1 MQKKLKNLVIGLVC
15 VPIFFI
21 QIPLFGQAPSCGPI
35 TIESAESY
43 YNLGKFE
50 NCIQLLNDCLKKNG
64 FEFSEK
70 IQAYRFMTMSY
81 LAIDSVDKA
90 DKVIAQMLSLQD
102 NFEPFSNDPYR
113 FRIEVIYQRQLLR
126 ASLISSVSKK
136 AENIK
141 LAPATIQ
148 LITEDDIKLR
158 GYQDLESVFYDLPGF
173 DVSRDFG
180 ITFSTL
186 YQRGYRSATMTERTL
201 FLIDGVDSNELWTNS
216 AFITKQLPITRVKRV
231 EVIYGPASTIYG
243 ANAFVGVVNIVTK
256 GEDDYFPADKQE
268 LEGKRKKLAVEAVLG
283 YSSLNTRYAD
293 VTIAQRGKK
302 NTYFSLTSRIY
313 KSDGLNLSTDSNW
326 DGVLNYSSDVYQSN
340 FTLNKPTKETIAN
353 FVNTD
358 PTRKYFTLSADSSR
372 ISPTPLALST
382 ASQLDEKGYKQT
394 YNGIDPSKFSNS
406 INDFYV
412 AGRARLSDFNVGF
425 EFWNKNE
432 GSVGLYTDR
441 NVSINSAL
449 TNWQVRQYYV
459 FLKYQKRL
467 SEKVSFDNFTY
478 YRGTDFGD
486 NSSVTNYLSYGNKS
500 LPFYDLVL
508 SNGTQMGTFATTY
521 YSQMATQ
528 FKSEFK
534 LQYQIAENIDLNSGF
549 VFRTSD
555 MQKDYVKGTKFPAS
569 QYGSVTNGSALP
581 GGNNFNDYTAS
592 AYTQFS
598 YTNPSKHVNVS
609 LAYRWDHN
617 VNPSEK
623 QAGYGSIFNPRIAF
637 VYYPGKFIFKT
648 FYSEAFMDASAFNKF
663 STATSRLVSNPSLPP
678 ERVKNIEVS
687 AQYTF
692 DKTQPNNYIEITF
705 YDAFYSSTL
714 ALIKYQIPGTTTITN
729 RFEALG
735 KANIWGMQL
744 SGNYQVNKRLHFFGN
759 LTFTS
764 PTVILQSTLTKEDS
778 LSKRTGDIASISAN
792 AGLNLQ
798 LLPSNRMNFHLR
810 MNYVG
815 EKPTGKLTSITNN
828 PFNKIDSYMLMHT
841 NLGYQFT
848 NQIRLQFAC
857 TNLFDVDYKSP
868 GTRLADNVTNSA
880 SVSQYGRM
888 FQLQVFYN
896 LIK

>member
-35 TIESAESY
+35 AIESAESY

-50 NCIQLLNDCLKKNG
+50 NCIQLLNDCIQKNG

-102 NFEPFSNDPYR
+102 NFEPLSNDPYR

-256 GEDDYFPADKQE
+256 GEDDYFPADRQE
-268 LEGKRKKLAVEAVLG
+268 LEGKRKNLAVETVLG

-293 VTIAQRGKK
+293 VTIAHRGK
-302 NTYFSLTSRIY
+302 NSTYLSLTSRIY
-313 KSDGLNLSTDSNW
+313 KSDGLDLSKDSNW
-326 DGVLNYSSDVYQSN
+326 DGVLNYSSDDYQSN
-340 FTLNKPTKETIAN
+340 FTLNKPVKATIAD
-353 FVNTD
+353 FAKSD
-358 PTRKYFTLSADSSR
+358 PTGKYFTLSTDSSR

-382 ASQLDEKGYKQT
+382 ALQLDEKGYKQT
-394 YNGIDPSKFSNS
+394 YKGVDPSKFSNP

-412 AGRARLSDFNVGF
+412 SGRLKVNNFTVGI

-432 GSVGLYTDR
+432 GSVGLYPDR
-441 NVSINSAL
+441 NASPNSDL

-459 FLKYQKRL
+459 FIKYNRRL
-467 SEKVSFDNFTY
+467 SEKLSFDNFTY

-486 NSSVTNYLSYGNKS
+486 YSSVTTYKSYGNKLLS
-500 LPFYDLVL
+500 FYDLV
-508 SNGTQMGTFATTY
+508 SSKGTNMGAFTTTY
-521 YSQMATQ
+521 YSQVATQ

-534 LQYQIAENIDLNSGF
+534 LQYQISEKLDLNSGIE
-549 VFRTSD
+549 VRTNA
-555 MQKDYVKGTKFPAS
+555 MQGDYVKGNKFPAL
-569 QYGSVTNGSALP
+569 QYGVVGNGLS
-581 GGNNFNDYTAS
+581 GGNNFNAYTAS
-592 AYTQFS
+592 AYSQFS
-598 YTNPSKHVNVS
+598 YTNPAKHVNIS
-609 LAYRWDHN
+609 LAYRWDYN
-617 VNPSEK
+617 VIPK
-623 QAGYGSIFNPRIAF
+623 DQAGYGSIFNPRFAL
-637 VYYPGKFIFKT
+637 VYYPGRFIFKT
-648 FYSEAFMDASAFNKF
+648 FYSEAFMDASAFNKY
-663 STATSRLVSNPSLPP
+663 STAPSRLVSNPTLSP

-692 DKTQPNNYIEITF
+692 DKTQPNNYIEIAF
-705 YDAFYSSTL
+705 YNAFYSSTL
-714 ALIKYQIPGTTTITN
+714 ALNNYLIPGTTTTTK

-735 KANIWGMQL
+735 KANISGIQL

-764 PTVILQSTLTKEDS
+764 PTVTLPSTLTKEDS
-778 LSKRTGDIASISAN
+778 ISKRTGDIASISAN
-792 AGLNLQ
+792 AGLNIQ
-798 LLPSNRMNFHLR
+798 LLPTNRMNFHLR
-810 MNYVG
+810 INYVG
-815 EKPTGKLTSITNN
+815 EKPTGKLTSITDN
-828 PFNKIDSYMLMHT
+828 PFNKIDSYMLMHA

-848 NQIRLQFAC
+848 NQTRLQFGC
-857 TNLFDVDYKSP
+857 TNLFDVDYRSP
-868 GTRLADNVTNSA
+868 GTRSADNISQPA
-880 SVSQYGRM
+880 SVPQYRRM
-888 FQLQVFYN
+888 LQLQLFYN